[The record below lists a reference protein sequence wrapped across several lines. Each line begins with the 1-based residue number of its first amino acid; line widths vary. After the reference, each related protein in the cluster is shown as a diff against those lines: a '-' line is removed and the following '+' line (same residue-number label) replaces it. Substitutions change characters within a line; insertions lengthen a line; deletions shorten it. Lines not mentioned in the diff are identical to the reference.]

1 METFLRILGDGLT
14 ITALS
19 IICAASRMAWKRIPA
34 EVTVP
39 MLKSADGRPTWR
51 ARRGLALSI
60 LPVVASLI
68 LLGITFFGLTYAA
81 PDSNA
86 AIILFG
92 IRALLASGFALIHL
106 LHLRWAMQILIEDG
120 EVR

>member
-1 METFLRILGDGLT
+1 METVLRILGDGLT

-19 IICAASRMAWKRIPA
+19 IICAASRMAWRRIPA
-34 EVTVP
+34 EVGVP
-39 MLKSADGRPTWR
+39 VLKGADGRPTWR
-51 ARRGLALSI
+51 ARRGPALTA
-60 LPVVASLI
+60 LPVVASLV

-81 PDSNA
+81 PDSNS
-86 AIILFG
+86 AIILFC